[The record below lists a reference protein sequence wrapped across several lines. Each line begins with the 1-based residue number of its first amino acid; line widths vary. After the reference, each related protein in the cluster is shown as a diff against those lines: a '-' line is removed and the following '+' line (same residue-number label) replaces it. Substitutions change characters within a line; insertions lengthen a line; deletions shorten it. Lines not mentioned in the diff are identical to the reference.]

1 MTEISNK
8 EILEILKSY
17 MNEEQLIKYTDLV
30 EISSIDKTKIIKKL
44 KKIIPMTPK
53 NNMSSLL
60 RSSSRDSIDL
70 FTPEAIQEINETKSN
85 FKKNMPPFLDYIKG
99 IIQNLE
105 FIYSDLSC
113 GSSSSSSG

>member
-8 EILEILKSY
+8 EIFEILKSY
-17 MNEEQLIKYTDLV
+17 MNEEQFIKYTDLV
-30 EISSIDKTKIIKKL
+30 EISSIDKTKILKRL

-70 FTPEAIQEINETKSN
+70 FTPEAIEEINEIKSN